1 MSLQIL
7 ELLICVSALL
17 ICGYFFPTIKNKKAA
32 RILGWIIVVISVFVS
47 IQITKSNSPLYRML
61 IITTFQLFSMKL
73 MVMIETYPSKPRLNF
88 IQWLFF
94 ATGWF
99 GMRPQ
104 LFETLIS
111 KPLNE
116 SGKIFIKGLARIV
129 IGVYLL
135 YISKWIYQPLFIFQT
150 LSSLLMLIGL
160 SFILHFGILN
170 LSTALWRFL
179 GVNVKE
185 LFQSPFKSKSLKEFW
200 GRRWNIAFSEMTALI
215 VYKPVKKKFGD
226 KTGVIAAFLLSGLLH
241 EVAISCP
248 VNSGYGLPFAYFVIH
263 ALVMNAEDLNMV
275 KKITQHKI
283 LSHVWVFFW
292 LLVPLPLLF
301 HHNFM
306 QQVIVPLRDS
316 IIGLI

>member
-1 MSLQIL
+1 MNPQIL
-7 ELLICVSALL
+7 ELLVWASVLL
-17 ICGYFFPTIKNKKAA
+17 ICGYLFPIIKNKKAA
-32 RILGWIIVVISVFVS
+32 RIFGWLLVLISVFVS
-47 IQITKSNSPLYRML
+47 IQITKNNSPLYRML
-61 IITTFQLFSMKL
+61 IITTLQLFSMKL
-73 MVMIETYPSKPRLNF
+73 MLMIETYQSKPRLNF
-88 IQWLFF
+88 VQWICF
-94 ATGWF
+94 AAGWF

-104 LFETLIS
+104 LFETLIA

-116 SGKIFIKGLARIV
+116 SGKIFIKGLSRIV

-135 YISKWIYQPLFIFQT
+135 FVSKWIYQPSFVFQT
-150 LSSLLMLIGL
+150 LSSLLLLIGL

-185 LFQSPFKSKSLKEFW
+185 LFQSPYKSKSLKEFW

-215 VYKPVKKKFGD
+215 VYKPVKKIFGNR
-226 KTGVIAAFLLSGLLH
+226 TGLIAAFLLSGLLH

-263 ALVMNAEDLNMV
+263 ALVMNVEDLSAI

-306 QQVIVPLRDS
+306 LEVIVPLRDL
-316 IIGLI
+316 IISLF

>member
-1 MSLQIL
+1 MIWAF
-7 ELLICVSALL
+7 ALL

-32 RILGWIIVVISVFVS
+32 RILLGWIIVVIGVFVS

-61 IITTFQLFSMKL
+61 IITTLQLFSMKL

-88 IQWLFF
+88 IQWLCF

-135 YISKWIYQPLFIFQT
+135 FISKWIYQPLFIFQT

-170 LSTALWRFL
+170 LSTVLWRFL

-185 LFQSPFKSKSLKEFW
+185 LFQSPYKSKSLKEFW

-215 VYKPVKKKFGD
+215 VYKPVKKKFGN

-263 ALVMNAEDLNMV
+263 ALVMNVEDLNMV